1 MLLTQHQLSTVSH
14 AALPPLNSGPFSWTP
29 ESLKSSRETA
39 LASSP
44 PYLVDLLKLR
54 PPTRSLRSSDAPSL
68 TVPRTQTA
76 LVTRACSVAEFG
88 MGYRSMSGRA
98 TRCRLSDAIWKLTIL
113 PPRMHNVLPAPVY
126 IRHGALQIILL
137 LLNPALMI
145 IIIIFI
151 IAPVVDIDRNL
162 QFKP

>member
-1 MLLTQHQLSTVSH
+1 
-14 AALPPLNSGPFSWTP
+14 
-29 ESLKSSRETA
+29 
-39 LASSP
+39 
-44 PYLVDLLKLR
+44 
-54 PPTRSLRSSDAPSL
+54 
-68 TVPRTQTA
+68 
-76 LVTRACSVAEFG
+76 
-88 MGYRSMSGRA
+88 
-98 TRCRLSDAIWKLTIL
+98 
-113 PPRMHNVLPAPVY
+113 MHNVLPAPVY